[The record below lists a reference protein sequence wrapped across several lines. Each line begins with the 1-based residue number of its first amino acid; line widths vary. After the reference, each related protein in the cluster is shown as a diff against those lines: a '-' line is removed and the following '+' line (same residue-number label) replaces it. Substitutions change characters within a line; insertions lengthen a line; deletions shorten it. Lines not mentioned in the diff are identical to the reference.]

1 MNSPPME
8 GGPTFRC
15 LQGGVVNSPPMEG
28 WSQTGVVNSLDVSGA
43 FYPIDILDY
52 IYAVLHSP
60 SYREKYKEF
69 LKIDF
74 PRVPYPKNSKTF
86 YELVEY
92 GRQLREFHL
101 LESEQV
107 ENYITR
113 YPIDGNNVVE
123 KITAKPRH
131 CDEGSNLITNNE
143 TQNKT
148 ASADQSVSIAVTCDV
163 YINDNQHFAN
173 VPLVAWEFYIGGYQ
187 PAQKWLKDRKGRTLT
202 HDDIFHYQKIIVAL
216 YETSKIMR
224 RIDSIEIE

>member
-1 MNSPPME
+1 
-8 GGPTFRC
+8 
-15 LQGGVVNSPPMEG
+15 
-28 WSQTGVVNSLDVSGA
+28 
-43 FYPIDILDY
+43 
-52 IYAVLHSP
+52 VLHSP

-86 YELVEY
+86 YELVEL
-92 GRQLREFHL
+92 GGQLRELHL

-131 CDEGSNLITNNE
+131 CDEGSNLTNPTSLRSMQQSNPSSE
-143 TQNKT
+143 TQNET
-148 ASADQSVSIAVTCDV
+148 ASADQSASIAVTCDV

-173 VPLVAWEFYIGGYQ
+173 VPLQAWEIYIGGYQ

-202 HDDIFHYQKIIVAL
+202 YDDIFHYQKIIVAL

-224 RIDSIEIE
+224 RIDRIEIE